1 MVYPLAFRERVV
13 SAIKEKGMSRK
24 DVMAIFGVSHM
35 TLTRWLHATDL
46 TPPTTR
52 NSKPWKFNTEQFFKI
67 LEATPDATLQEI
79 ADALGVSVL
88 CVWYHC
94 KKHKITRKKNHALPR
109 ARREKTARLYAGTGV
124 N

>member
-1 MVYPLAFRERVV
+1 MVYPLAFRKRVV
-13 SAIKEKGMSRK
+13 SAIRDKGMSRK

-88 CVWYHC
+88 CVVP
-94 KKHKITRKKNHALPR
+94 LQ
-109 ARREKTARLYAGTGV
+109 KT
-124 N
+124 